1 MSGYAKPNIPC
12 WYQMEPRNVLHS
24 MVKAKDTDR
33 GEERQRQEYNLL
45 KKKTHTHRKDM
56 AVAVWLLYTNMVLN
70 TRSLAAESH
79 SNI

>member
-45 KKKTHTHRKDM
+45 QKKNKKTQTEKT
-56 AVAVWLLYTNMVLN
+56 WLRLSGCCTP
-70 TRSLAAESH
+70 TWF
-79 SNI
+79 